1 MVRIMVKAV
10 MARLVFLQQRLDP
23 ELVRRRA
30 AGKEARSLRVRPSFS
45 PRLTTSRNLR
55 LAASTVDG
63 GELIPLQ

>member
-1 MVRIMVKAV
+1 MARITAKAV

-30 AGKEARSLRVRPSFS
+30 AGKEARPLRVRPSFS

-63 GELIPLQ
+63 GEPIPL